1 MVYLL
6 TKLVKDMNAIH
17 ATSMSDFTL
26 ANSETMFDEDYK
38 LRLSSKKL
46 KSGKCQVKFFAQL
59 QNNKDMYGYVLV
71 SSEQTLRDVVKGIKE
86 KLNTIS
92 QTRDFYQ
99 LHLFSIGKIHKDDLN
114 FLIFES

>member
-1 MVYLL
+1 
-6 TKLVKDMNAIH
+6 MNAIH
-17 ATSMSDFTL
+17 TTAINDFIFSD
-26 ANSETMFDEDYK
+26 NEMMFDEDYK

-59 QNNKDMYGYVLV
+59 ENRKDMYGYVLV
-71 SSEQTLRDVVKGIKE
+71 SSEQTLRDVVTGIKE

-99 LHLFSIGKIHKDDLN
+99 LHLFSIGKTCKDDLN